1 MSQGTD
7 SVRTNRAARRREQG
21 MGMERDGEKKKKRE
35 TQRCKEAFGEEQL
48 PPEPSLSHFP
58 PNATIHPLP
67 RSGQRAGSEPPTC
80 SRDLSEA
87 LGEGYCIHV
96 KR

>member
-21 MGMERDGEKKKKRE
+21 MGMERDGEKKKRE